1 MKSIILHD
9 FEVRN
14 ALKNDV
20 IQIRRPIPIK
30 FLPGF
35 NPEWS
40 GYVPTFEYGRFF
52 MAGSH
57 SVPAT
62 KEIKCPFGQPGDRL
76 WAKETWQA
84 VSPDENYRII
94 EECNIIYAA
103 TDIHPGFLASEY
115 RYHNGYKNDD
125 GADVIYPWESSI
137 HMPRW
142 ASRITLEVDDIRVE
156 LVQDINHED
165 AVQEGVIDWICNE
178 YSKGTHL
185 DNAMRGAACSKPKRA
200 FALLWDSLYA
210 KKGFEWDESLSVW
223 VGKFK
228 IVERK

>member
-20 IQIRRPIPIK
+20 IQIRRPTKIIYECAIGDTKIEPK
-30 FLPGF
+30 FQDTL
-35 NPEWS
+35 
-40 GYVPTFEYGRFF
+40 
-52 MAGSH
+52 MAKWILK
-57 SVPAT
+57 T
-62 KEIKCPFGQPGDRL
+62 LKCPFGQPGDRL
-76 WAKETWQA
+76 WVKETWQA

-137 HMPRW
+137 HMPLW
-142 ASRITLEVDDIRVE
+142 ASRITLEVEDIRVE
-156 LVQDINHED
+156 LVQDITED
-165 AVQEGVIDWICNE
+165 DAKAEGIDPEFEMSVEEFYNKKISPNST
-178 YSKGTHL
+178 YKLGFKHV
-185 DNAMRGAACSKPKRA
+185 
-200 FALLWDSLYA
+200 WDSLYA
-210 KKGFEWDESLSVW
+210 KKGFGWDNSLPVW

>member
-20 IQIRRPIPIK
+20 IQVRRPIPIK
-30 FLPGF
+30 FLPGY
-35 NPEWS
+35 NPKWS
-40 GYVPTFEYGRFF
+40 GYVLIFECGRFF
-52 MAGSH
+52 MAGSYG
-57 SVPAT
+57 VPAT
-62 KEIKCPFGQPGDRL
+62 KEIKCPFGQSRDRL
-76 WAKETWQA
+76 WVKETWQA

-115 RYHNGYKNDD
+115 RYHNGYKNED

-156 LVQDINHED
+156 LVQDITED
-165 AVQEGVIDWICNE
+165 DAKAEGIDPEFEMSVEEFYNKKISPNST
-178 YSKGTHL
+178 YKLGFKHV
-185 DNAMRGAACSKPKRA
+185 
-200 FALLWDSLYA
+200 WDSLYA
-210 KKGFEWDESLSVW
+210 KKGFGWDNNLPVW
-223 VGKFK
+223 VGEFK
-228 IVERK
+228 VVERK